1 MIFLLQLR
9 SRLAAD
15 EYIRMAEIAF
25 GLLCSCLIVL
35 PRLYQH
41 FCDITPYT
49 ARDVSKATDPRSHTS
64 SNGKSKRQW
73 VQLEEQAERAR
84 RKFSKEARL
93 GDEEALDDAV
103 DGAE

>member
-1 MIFLLQLR
+1 
-9 SRLAAD
+9 
-15 EYIRMAEIAF
+15 MAEIAF

-49 ARDVSKATDPRSHTS
+49 VQDVSEATDPRSYAS
-64 SNGKSKRQW
+64 SKGKSKRQW

-84 RKFSKEARL
+84 RNFSKEARL
-93 GDEEALDDAV
+93 GDEEALDAAV
-103 DGAE
+103 DGVESSPTHR